1 MTRQKLTTRIAA
13 ICFVACL
20 LVPAVAV
27 AIATACSGT
36 GGETCVFKAG
46 ANTLGATEITSTSAH
61 MNGSVEPNGCTTTA
75 AVKWGEKSVSEH
87 EIPVGVGGTG
97 GVVPETVIVSGLK
110 PSTTYRYQIIA
121 KNAAN
126 LTGPT
131 EGAVVTFT
139 TSKSSEPP
147 PGEAPAVTTEAA
159 TEITTSGALLHASV
173 NPHGLA
179 TTYKFEYGT
188 EKGSFKK
195 STAPV
200 SAGSGSAAVK
210 VSSALSGLEPKTTY
224 FFRGSATNSAGT
236 TTGSEFSFT
245 TATLVTSWTIESSPN
260 PSGALSSGLR
270 FGSCTTSGACTSVG
284 RYVSSGGTQAPLAE
298 RWNGTA
304 WTAQLPPNPAG
315 ATSGELLGASCTTAT
330 ACAAS
335 GSAVTSGVR
344 GPLAEAWNGSTWTV
358 QSTPTPVG
366 STFSELTA
374 ISCTSSSACT
384 AVGSY
389 STGGGMVPLAMRW
402 NGASWALQTVPKPV
416 GASEALLFGVSCT
429 SSTACTAVGH
439 YYDGSGARL
448 TLAEFWN
455 GSSWTVQSMPTRAG
469 ASLSTL
475 LGVSCTASTACTAVG
490 GDFPSSGPQ
499 ETLMERWNG
508 VEWTI
513 QASPNPSGSAAS
525 VMHGVSCTSATTCT
539 AVGDYVSA
547 SVNDTLAERWNGSSW
562 SVMATPNPG
571 GFTFAAMWSVSCTS
585 ATVCIA
591 PGYYES
597 SAGTELALIEASS

>member
-1 MTRQKLTTRIAA
+1 MTRQTLTRIVG

-20 LVPAVAV
+20 IVPVLAV
-27 AIATACSGT
+27 AIAAACSGT
-36 GGETCVFKAG
+36 GEEGCAFKAG
-46 ANTLGATEITSTSAH
+46 ANTLEATSITSTTAH
-61 MNGSVEPNGCTTTA
+61 MNGSVEPNGCVTTA
-75 AVKWGEKSVSEH
+75 TMKWGEKSVSEH

-97 GVVPETVIVSGLK
+97 GVVPVSVIVSGLK
-110 PSTTYRYQIIA
+110 PSTTYRYQLIA
-121 KNAAN
+121 KNARN
-126 LTGPT
+126 LTGPS

-139 TSKSSEPP
+139 TSKTSEPP

-159 TEITTSGALLHASV
+159 TEVTTSGAVLHGAV

-188 EKGSFKK
+188 EKGAFKK
-195 STAPV
+195 STTPG
-200 SAGSGSAAVK
+200 SAGSGSASVK
-210 VSSALSGLEPKTTY
+210 VSTALTGLEPKTTY
-224 FFRGSATNSAGT
+224 FFRASATNSSGT

-245 TATLVTSWTIESSPN
+245 TATLVTSWTVQSTPN
-260 PSGALSSGLR
+260 PTGALSSGLR
-270 FGSCTTSGACTSVG
+270 FGSCTAASACTSVG
-284 RYVSSGGTQAPLAE
+284 QYVNSSGTQVPLAE

-304 WTAQLPPNPAG
+304 WTSQLPPLPTG
-315 ATSGELLGASCTTAT
+315 AASGELLGVSCTTAT

-344 GPLAEAWNGSTWTV
+344 GPLAEAWNGSAWTV
-358 QSTPTPVG
+358 QSTSAPAG
-366 STFSELTA
+366 STFSELAA

-389 STGGGMVPLAMRW
+389 STGAGLLPLAMRW
-402 NGASWALQTVPKPV
+402 NGTSWAIQTVPKPT
-416 GASEALLFGVSCT
+416 GASEAILFGVSCT

-439 YYDGSGARL
+439 YYNSSGTRL

-455 GSSWTVQSMPTRAG
+455 GSTWTVQSTPNRSG
-469 ASLSTL
+469 ASLNTL

-490 GDFPSSGPQ
+490 GDFPSTGGQ
-499 ETLMERWNG
+499 ETLVERWNG

-525 VMHGVSCTSATTCT
+525 VLHGISCTAATACT
-539 AVGDYVSA
+539 AVGDWVS
-547 SVNDTLAERWNGSSW
+547 SGVNVTLAERWDGTSW
-562 SVMATPNPG
+562 SIMTTPNPS
-571 GFTFAAMWSVSCTS
+571 GFTFAALWSVACTS

-591 PGYYES
+591 PGYYKN
-597 SAGTELALIEASS
+597 SAGTELALTEASS